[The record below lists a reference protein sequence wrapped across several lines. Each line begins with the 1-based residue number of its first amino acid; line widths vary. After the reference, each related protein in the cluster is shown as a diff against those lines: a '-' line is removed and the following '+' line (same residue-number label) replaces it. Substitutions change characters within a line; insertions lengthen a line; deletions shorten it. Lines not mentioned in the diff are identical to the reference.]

1 MINQLLGSTTL
12 PALEESL
19 RFTEA
24 RHEVLAGNIA
34 NWSTPE
40 YEVRDLSVT
49 EFQRRLKEAL
59 ELQQS
64 YQRPSIRGLSR
75 SRRGDPLRE
84 VRQSLKTIR
93 YHDGSNVGLEQQVTE
108 LVKNQLMHNT
118 AITLLQNQF
127 RMLQTAISGNISV

>member
-34 NWSTPE
+34 NWSTPD

-49 EFQRRLKEAL
+49 EFQQRLKEAI

-75 SRRGDPLRE
+75 SQRGDPLRE

>member
-34 NWSTPE
+34 NWSTPD

-49 EFQRRLKEAL
+49 EFQRRLKEAI

-75 SRRGDPLRE
+75 SKRGDPLRE

>member
-1 MINQLLGSTTL
+1 MIDQLLGSTTL

-34 NWSTPE
+34 NWSTPD

-49 EFQRRLKEAL
+49 EFQQRLKEAI

-75 SRRGDPLRE
+75 SKRGDPLRE